1 MADNK
6 TNGQNGQGANNA
18 NNELSVNEKELIK
31 LAIKAE
37 VAKMKDP
44 TGSTPPPSN
53 PSWNDSLDALIA
65 NGMAED
71 EIKTIADFNGGIRT
85 TLSVN
90 QWSEEALKYAKKYI
104 DTSKIKIEGAE
115 MEFIRIGGKFED
127 WYKKQPNM
135 RKRKAFKGDKL
146 TAIDIFSYAV
156 GNNIEIPKDIM
167 TALHYRVD
175 KQKIGVLDYDVLT
188 KISKMMMSA

>member
-6 TNGQNGQGANNA
+6 TNGQNGQGATK
-18 NNELSVNEKELIK
+18 ELSVNEKELIK

-44 TGSTPPPSN
+44 TGSTQPPSN
-53 PSWNDSLDALIA
+53 PSWNDSLNALIA
-65 NGMAED
+65 NGMTED

-104 DTSKIKIEGAE
+104 DTSKIKLEGAE
-115 MEFIRIGGKFED
+115 MELIKIGGKFED

-135 RKRKAFKGDKL
+135 KNRKAFKGDKL

-156 GNNIEIPKDIM
+156 GNNIEIPRDIM
-167 TALHYRVD
+167 TAFHYRVD
-175 KQKIGVLDYDVLT
+175 KQKIGVLDYSVLT
-188 KISKMMMSA
+188 KISNLMMSA